1 MTLMEFFK
9 FIGKN
14 KALIMAHNEEEAI
27 EIFEY
32 RIDEFDDEEE
42 IVRIGETSANVI
54 VWEAD
59 MDFDDY
65 QMMREAIANKEK
77 AQVIHVNGKIR

>member
-1 MTLMEFFK
+1 MEFFK

-14 KALIMAHNEEEAI
+14 KALIMAHNQEEAI
-27 EIFEY
+27 KLFEY
-32 RIDEFDDEEE
+32 KIAEFDDEEE

-59 MDFDDY
+59 MDFDHY
-65 QMMREAIANKEK
+65 TRMREVIRDKEK
-77 AQVIHVNGKIR
+77 AQIIHINSKM

>member
-1 MTLMEFFK
+1 MEFFK
-9 FIGKN
+9 FTGKN

-27 EIFEY
+27 ELFEY
-32 RIDEFDDEEE
+32 RIDEFDDKEE

-65 QMMREAIANKEK
+65 QMMREAIRDKKK
-77 AQVIHVNGKIR
+77 AQVIYVGDDMY

>member
-1 MTLMEFFK
+1 MEFFK
-9 FIGKN
+9 FTGKN
-14 KALIMAHNEEEAI
+14 KALIMADNEEEAI
-27 EIFEY
+27 ELFEY

-65 QMMREAIANKEK
+65 QMMRDAIRDKEE
-77 AQVIHVNGKIR
+77 AQVIHVNGKIT

>member
-1 MTLMEFFK
+1 MEFFK

-14 KALIMAHNEEEAI
+14 KALIMAHSEEEAI
-27 EIFEY
+27 ELFEY
-32 RIDEFDDEEE
+32 SIDEFDDEEE

-65 QMMREAIANKEK
+65 QMMREAIADKEK